1 MAQFRRDRQHFL
13 ADSNTIFE
21 VFMTTDS
28 NGHFYDEYNRFPVAL
43 EAGQS
48 DAFGRLRTSDAFT
61 LGDYKHLYGIDPA
74 FEDILTANGTVTFLP
89 NQACAR
95 LTTANNSTS
104 SVVHQTKFYHQYMP
118 GKSQLIKSTFNFY
131 GANTNVTKRTGYY
144 DNNNGIF
151 FEQAGDGTLSFCI
164 RTYTSG
170 SPDDS
175 RKVTQA
181 NWNVDTCDGNGP
193 SGFNIDITKTQ
204 IFFIDFQWLGVGRV
218 RCGFV
223 HDGKFVPAHEFYN
236 SNNLDKVYM
245 SNPNLPIRCEIFNS
259 GTRTA
264 NAYMDQICSTVISE
278 GGYLESGQDFSW
290 HSGLR
295 LLTGGNTTPI
305 MAIKLKD
312 SFNGYSNRII
322 ARLGT
327 ITILTTDENVRYDVI
342 KLANTSVLTGGTWVN
357 VHSSSGVEYNATATN
372 YNDGEVMDGGFAAAN
387 NPRAASTTSS
397 SGVTNPNM
405 PSTAKKNYIAQNYY
419 SNNSQV
425 FVVTATNL
433 SAANS
438 TYVGVNMQWREVY

>member
-21 VFMTTDS
+21 VFMTADS
-28 NGHFYDEYNRFPVAL
+28 NGAFYSDYNRFPVAL

-74 FEDILTANGTVTFLP
+74 FEDVTTANGSVTFLP

-95 LTTANNSTS
+95 LTTSNNSTS
-104 SVVHQTKFYHQYMP
+104 SVIHQTKYYHQYMP

-144 DNNNGIF
+144 DDNNGIF
-151 FEQAGDGTLSFCI
+151 LEQAGNGTISFCI
-164 RTYTSG
+164 RTYINGT
-170 SPDDS
+170 PDDS
-175 RKVTQA
+175 RKVSQA
-181 NWNVDTCDGNGP
+181 NWNIDKCDGTGP

-223 HDGKFVPAHEFYN
+223 HDGRFIPAHEFYN
-236 SNNLDKVYM
+236 SNNLETVYM
-245 SNPNLPIRCEIFNS
+245 SSPNLPIRCEIFNTGLRS
-259 GTRTA
+259 S

-295 LLTGGNTTPI
+295 LLTAGNTTPI
-305 MAIKLKD
+305 MAIKLKNT
-312 SFNGYSNRII
+312 FNNYSNRMI
-322 ARLGT
+322 ARLGN
-327 ITILTTDENVRYDVI
+327 ISIISTDESVRYDVI
-342 KLANTSVLTGGTWVN
+342 KLANTSVITGGTWVD
-357 VHSSSGVEYNATATN
+357 VHPSSGVQYNITATN

-387 NPRAASTTSS
+387 NPRAASAAAAAGATS
-397 SGVTNPNM
+397 PNL
-405 PSTAKKNYIAQNYY
+405 PSTAKKNFIAQNFY

-433 SAANS
+433 SLANT
-438 TYVGVNMQWREVY
+438 TYVAATMQWREVY